1 MGSNGMANNVV
12 DKFIDS
18 SHKMNFDLGRGSFA
32 WKSPDADDCV
42 DATVNSLSDDK
53 STHASLVWTSV
64 GKKGSDEN
72 QRWLTPR
79 ETDEAVARVY
89 KACRPGTLL
98 VVMSGN
104 NLDKQM
110 VSEIHSMRSMKND
123 WKKKNN
129 SYMSF
134 WSQEG
139 KLLNL
144 TENAKK
150 GLLFTALT

>member
-1 MGSNGMANNVV
+1 MEKKVV
-12 DKFIDS
+12 NKFIDS
-18 SHKMNFDLGRGSFA
+18 SHKMNFDLGRGSYA

-98 VVMSGN
+98 VVMSGHK
-104 NLDKQM
+104 LDTQM
-110 VSEIHSMRSMKND
+110 VSEIRSMRFMKYD
-123 WKKKNN
+123 WKQKNN
-129 SYMSF
+129 NYMSL
-134 WSQEG
+134 WPEED
-139 KLLNL
+139 KLMTL

-150 GLLFTALT
+150 SLLFTALT